1 MALWNRPTTSWATCF
16 FEEKATYFMSK
27 HHYQSV
33 KKGFNAEYCWIK
45 KEIEYTDLIIVKS

>member
-1 MALWNRPTTSWATCF
+1 MDGFVESTYDQLATCF

-33 KKGFNAEYCWIK
+33 KKGFNAE
-45 KEIEYTDLIIVKS
+45 